1 MALKDY
7 TKEIERCSACS
18 YCKWIPYDLV
28 KSIRFAKNCPSI
40 DYFNFNNYSAR
51 GRYLTAKSLL
61 RNEAEITEEV
71 KQIVHSCLEC
81 GSCDVACKI
90 ARYNLEPLEMTKELK
105 FDLVEKGEY
114 PESHN
119 ALLENLKKDNNILG
133 KSRKDRGAWAK
144 GLNLKDLTKEK
155 AEVVFHAGCS
165 YSYDE
170 KLSGTVK
177 TAVEILGKAGV
188 DFGIMGDAEMCCGA
202 RIYSMGHKS
211 EYERLAKANIALWEK
226 AGVTTIVTACA
237 DGYHAFKRL
246 YPQLGSKFKVMH
258 IVEYID
264 QMIKEGKLQFTKE
277 VPLKV
282 TYHDPCHLG
291 RLGEPYEEWDGEET
305 TYREQII
312 VHTTRKPRYN
322 GINGIYDEPRNIL
335 EAIPGVELIEMER
348 IKEASYCC
356 GAGGGARETY
366 PEYSGWV
373 AGERL
378 EEASSTGAEALITAC
393 PWCKSNFG
401 DQMGDDSNM
410 DIIDILDLVHKAL

>member
-1 MALKDY
+1 MALKDF

-18 YCKWIPYDLV
+18 YCKWIPYDHV
-28 KSIRFAKNCPSI
+28 KSARFAKNCPSI

-51 GRYLTAKSLL
+51 GRYLTAKSIL
-61 RNEAEITEEV
+61 REEAEITEEV
-71 KQIVHSCLEC
+71 KQIVHSCLTC
-81 GSCDVACKI
+81 GSCDIACKI
-90 ARYNLEPLEMTKELK
+90 ARYNLEPLEMVKELK
-105 FDLVEKGEY
+105 NDLVAKGEF
-114 PESHN
+114 PDEHKV
-119 ALLENLKKDNNILG
+119 LLENLKKENNILG

-144 GLNLKDLTKEK
+144 GLNLKDLSKEK

-177 TAVEILGKAGV
+177 TAVQILSGAGV

-202 RIYSMGHKS
+202 RIYSMGHVE
-211 EYERLAKANIALWEK
+211 EYKRLANANIKLWEK
-226 AGVTTIVTACA
+226 AGVKTIVTACA

-246 YPQLGSKFKVMH
+246 YPQLGSQFKVMH

-264 QMIKEGKLQFTKE
+264 QLIKEGKLRFTKE
-277 VPLKV
+277 VPLRV

-291 RLGEPYEEWDGEET
+291 RLGEPYVEWEGEET
-305 TYREQII
+305 TYREQIV

-322 GINGIYDEPRNIL
+322 GIDGIYDEPRNIL
-335 EAIPGVELIEMER
+335 NSIPGVELIEMER
-348 IKEASYCC
+348 IRECSYCC
-356 GAGGGARETY
+356 GAGGGAPETY

-378 EEASSTGAEALITAC
+378 EEAASTGAEVLVTAC
-393 PWCKSNFG
+393 PWCKSNFSG
-401 DQMGDDSNM
+401 AMGDNSSM
-410 DIIDILDLVHKAL
+410 DIIDILDLVQKAL